1 MADELRLAM
10 VAEAIRCLDEGIV
23 ASPADGDLGAVLGL
37 GFPPET
43 GGPFRWAD
51 GIGAP
56 ALLERLRAIESEAGA
71 AFEPPPLLL
80 EAARLDLGFHQLS
93 GAPAPRR

>member
-1 MADELRLAM
+1 MAEELRLAM
-10 VAEAIRCLDEGIV
+10 VAEAIRCLDEGIG
-23 ASPADGDLGAVLGL
+23 ASPADVDLGAVLGL

-51 GIGAP
+51 RIGAA
-56 ALLERLRAIESEAGA
+56 ALVERLSALEGETGS

-93 GAPAPRR
+93 GGPALRR